1 MAETDL
7 EAFVD
12 SVCTESHLR
21 VETDFG
27 DGFVRLRTS
36 EAERRQAAHD
46 IRSSEDIVIEM
57 LRNARDAHARTIFLA
72 VGREG
77 DTRKITMID
86 DGDGIPAAMHERVFE
101 PRVTSKLDTVHM
113 DKWGVHGRGMALYSV
128 KVNATEARVL
138 ASEKNMGCAMHVETD
153 LRTLPERA
161 DQSTFP
167 SFEKTESGSYSMRG
181 PRNIVRTATE
191 FALEC
196 RKNCTV
202 YWGSATEIAAT
213 LYEFGATTTSPSV
226 RAFCKN
232 VEELPI
238 CKRLCIASDP
248 AMFSEIAESLGLVLS
263 ERSARRILNEEIAP
277 IESLAERVRTREL
290 DSPPAA
296 HTKSDDKTEKRLRAK
311 AKRGDTRPVKL
322 DADDKRMLSTACKTA
337 FDDIASRYY
346 LEPLGAPEVQIG
358 NSEIKIIVRFEK
370 QS

>member
-77 DTRKITMID
+77 DARRITMID
-86 DGDGIPAAMHERVFE
+86 DGDGIPSAMHERVFE

-138 ASEKNMGCAMHVETD
+138 ASDKGLGCAMHVETD

-167 SFEKTESGSYSMRG
+167 TFERTEAGTYTMRG

-196 RKNCTV
+196 RKSCTV

-213 LYEFGATTTSPSV
+213 LYEFGASTMSPSA
-226 RAFCKN
+226 RAFCKDVN
-232 VEELPI
+232 ELPV

-248 AMFSEIAESLGLVLS
+248 FTFSQIAASLGLALS
-263 ERSARRILNEEIAP
+263 ERSARRILNDEIEP
-277 IESLAERVRTREL
+277 IESLAERVRSHEL
-290 DSPPAA
+290 ASTP
-296 HTKSDDKTEKRLRAK
+296 TDDKASAEERTRAK
-311 AKRGDTRPVKL
+311 ARKADSRSLKIDSEDKL
-322 DADDKRMLSTACKTA
+322 LLSRACEAAFADLAQ
-337 FDDIASRYY
+337 RYY
-346 LEPLGAPEVQIG
+346 LEPLGAPDVHVG
-358 NSEIKIIVRFEK
+358 PSEIKITVRFDK
-370 QS
+370 QR

>member
-7 EAFVD
+7 ETFVD
-12 SVCTESHLR
+12 SVCAESHLR

-46 IRSSEDIVIEM
+46 IRSSEDIAIEM

-86 DGDGIPAAMHERVFE
+86 DGDGIPEAMHERVFE

-128 KVNATEARVL
+128 KVNAVEARVL
-138 ASEKNMGCAMHVETD
+138 ASDKGLGCAMHVETD

-167 SFEKTESGSYSMRG
+167 TFERMEVGAYTMRG

-196 RKNCTV
+196 RKSCTV

-213 LYEFGATTTSPSV
+213 LYEFGVSTMSPSA
-226 RAFCKN
+226 RAFCKSP
-232 VEELPI
+232 EELPV

-248 AMFSEIAESLGLVLS
+248 FTFAQAAASLGLTLS
-263 ERSARRILNEEIAP
+263 ERSARRILNDEIMP
-277 IESLAERVRTREL
+277 IESLAERVRTHEL
-290 DSPPAA
+290 AAKPTNSEPAPERN
-296 HTKSDDKTEKRLRAK
+296 TKAK
-311 AKRGDTRPVKL
+311 AKKA
-322 DADDKRMLSTACKTA
+322 DARSLKMESEDKRLLSKACESA
-337 FDDIASRYY
+337 FADIAERYY
-346 LEPLGAPEVQIG
+346 LDPLGEPEVHIG
-358 NSEIKIIVRFEK
+358 ATEVKITIHFEK
-370 QS
+370 QR

>member
-77 DTRKITMID
+77 DTRRITMID
-86 DGDGIPAAMHERVFE
+86 DGDGIPSTMHERVFE

-138 ASEKNMGCAMHVETD
+138 ASDKGLGCAMHVETD
-153 LRTLPERA
+153 LQTLPERA

-167 SFEKTESGSYSMRG
+167 TFEKTESGSYTMRG

-196 RKNCTV
+196 RKSCTV

-213 LYEFGATTTSPSV
+213 LYEFGASTMSPSA
-226 RAFCKN
+226 RAFCRSIS
-232 VEELPI
+232 ELPV

-248 AMFSEIAESLGLVLS
+248 IMFSQIAASLGLALS
-263 ERSARRILNEEIAP
+263 ERSARRILNDEITP
-277 IESLAERVRTREL
+277 IESLAERVRSHEL
-290 DSPPAA
+290 ASKPSIGNALPENHA
-296 HTKSDDKTEKRLRAK
+296 RGK
-311 AKRGDTRPVKL
+311 AKKADPRSLKIDNEDKL
-322 DADDKRMLSTACKTA
+322 FLSRACETA
-337 FDDIASRYY
+337 FADLAQRYY
-346 LEPLGAPEVQIG
+346 LEPLGAPEVHVG
-358 NSEIKIIVRFEK
+358 SSEIKITVHFEK
-370 QS
+370 QR

>member
-12 SVCTESHLR
+12 SVCAESHLR

-86 DGDGIPAAMHERVFE
+86 DGDGIPEAMHERVFE

-138 ASEKNMGCAMHVETD
+138 ASDKGLGCALHVETD
-153 LRTLPERA
+153 LKTLPERA

-167 SFEKTESGSYSMRG
+167 TFEKTESGTYSMRG

-196 RKNCTV
+196 RKSCTV
-202 YWGSATEIAAT
+202 YWGSATEMAAT
-213 LYEFGATTTSPSV
+213 LYEFGVSTMSPSA

-232 VEELPI
+232 PSELPV

-248 AMFSEIAESLGLVLS
+248 FTFSQIAASLGLMLS
-263 ERSARRILNEEIAP
+263 ERSARRILNDEITP
-277 IESLAERVRTREL
+277 IESLAERVRTNEL
-290 DSPPAA
+290 ALKPRNDASSPESRAKTKAKKADARSLKIDSN
-296 HTKSDDKTEKRLRAK
+296 DKRLLSK
-311 AKRGDTRPVKL
+311 ACE
-322 DADDKRMLSTACKTA
+322 AA
-337 FDDIASRYY
+337 FADIAQRYY
-346 LEPLGAPEVQIG
+346 LDPLGMPEVHVGG
-358 NSEIKIIVRFEK
+358 NEIKITIHFEK
-370 QS
+370 QR

>member
-12 SVCTESHLR
+12 SVCAESHLR

-57 LRNARDAHARTIFLA
+57 LRNARDANARTIFLA

-86 DGDGIPAAMHERVFE
+86 DGDGIPASMHERVFE

-128 KVNATEARVL
+128 KVNSTDARVL
-138 ASEKNMGCAMHVETD
+138 ASDKGLGCAMHVETD

-167 SFEKTESGSYSMRG
+167 AFEKTESGGYTMRG

-196 RKNCTV
+196 RKSCTV

-213 LYEFGATTTSPSV
+213 LYEFGVATMSPSA

-232 VEELPI
+232 ADELPV

-248 AMFSEIAESLGLVLS
+248 FTFSQIAASLGLALS
-263 ERSARRILNEEIAP
+263 ERSARRILNDEITP
-277 IESLAERVRTREL
+277 IESLAERVRTHEL
-290 DSPPAA
+290 APKPQNTEPSPG
-296 HTKSDDKTEKRLRAK
+296 KSVKEK
-311 AKRGDTRPVKL
+311 AKKA
-322 DADDKRMLSTACKTA
+322 DARSLKVDAKDKQLLSKACEA
-337 FDDIASRYY
+337 VFDDIAGRYY
-346 LEPLGAPEVQIG
+346 LDQLGEPEVHIG
-358 NSEIKIIVRFEK
+358 SSEIKITIHFEK
-370 QS
+370 QR